1 MKRKQSILAVLLAI
15 ILLVSVVSFAGCAK
29 KNDEDTAVDL
39 IQKAYSS
46 ENIKILSGKLVYKSE
61 EVTLYCKLQKGTAD
75 PDCYNITKS
84 LIWRDA
90 GKTTARMYPNKQKAP
105 AECNST
111 TDLDYNYINTKLK
124 LASLSVATIVILAVL
139 AIIVVVGVVLLIKN
153 REKIKKW
160 NDARKEKRRQKE
172 EEEARKLDEYR
183 RQYREKLREEMKNKP
198 QPQNQPDKQ
207 SEPEKKETP
216 GIVYGLRVW
225 SAIEI
230 ISGIICFF
238 AYLETLK
245 TLAVVLLLAGLLSG
259 MLFIA
264 FAKVIDLLNDIKE
277 NTKPKK

>member
-1 MKRKQSILAVLLAI
+1 MRRKQSILAVLLAV

-39 IQKAYSS
+39 IQKAYSA
-46 ENIKILSGKLVYKSE
+46 ENIKILSGKLVLAPE
-61 EVTLYCKLQKGTAD
+61 ATTLYCELKINSDEPQCYSISQSMKLDDSLGEITA
-75 PDCYNITKS
+75 
-84 LIWRDA
+84 
-90 GKTTARMYPNKQKAP
+90 KTYSPTKAP
-105 AECNST
+105 VECMNT
-111 TDLDYNYINTKLK
+111 TDLDYNYINLK
-124 LASLSVATIVILAVL
+124 LNPIYIVSIVILAVL
-139 AIIVVVGVVLLIKN
+139 AIIVVVGVVLLLKN

-160 NDARKEKRRQKE
+160 NDACKEKRRQKE

-183 RQYREKLREEMKNKP
+183 RQYREKLQEEIKNKP
-198 QPQNQPDKQ
+198 QPQKQ
-207 SEPEKKETP
+207 QETPSEPEKKETP

-225 SAIEI
+225 STIEI

-245 TLAVVLLLAGLLSG
+245 TLAFVFLLAGLLSG

-277 NTKPKK
+277 NTEPKK